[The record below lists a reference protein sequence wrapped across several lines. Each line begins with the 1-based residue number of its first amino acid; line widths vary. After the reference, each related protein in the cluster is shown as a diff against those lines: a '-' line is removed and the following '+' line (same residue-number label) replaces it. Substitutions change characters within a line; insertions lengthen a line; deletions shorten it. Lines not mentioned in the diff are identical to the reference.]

1 MTSSS
6 GRISFRSI
14 FLWGFLGFVIAAVV
28 FSFLYTELKNPSKS
42 SLPRLSI
49 VPDITLT
56 ERSGAQL
63 PLSDLKGKAWIADF
77 IFTNCGGS
85 CPIMSST
92 MASFQQQLKDVNN
105 ILLVSFTVD
114 PERDTPDVMR
124 DYAEMY
130 KASAS
135 RWLFLTGEKQKIDRL
150 TREGFHLAVAA
161 DSVRRSN
168 RSFTAQCS
176 FSSTDGGECPVIRL
190 KRREGIREDRR
201 RRAAP
206 GCGEELRQWTLL
218 FSRQ

>member
-1 MTSSS
+1 MTPAS
-6 GRISFRSI
+6 GRLSFRSI

-28 FSFLYTELKNPSKS
+28 FSFLYTELKTSAKS

-49 VPDITLT
+49 VPDVTLT

-92 MASFQQQLKDVNN
+92 MANFQEQLKDVNN
-105 ILLVSFTVD
+105 VLLVSFTVD
-114 PERDTPDVMR
+114 PERDSPDALR

-161 DSVRRSN
+161 DSGSAAEPIIHSTMFVLVDRQGVIRGYYD
-168 RSFTAQCS
+168 
-176 FSSTDGGECPVIRL
+176 STDEKALTKIIADVRL
-190 KRREGIREDRR
+190 L
-201 RRAAP
+201 AA
-206 GCGEELRQWTLL
+206 EKN
-218 FSRQ
+218 